1 MSKKNYSKMYA
12 AEAEQTTE
20 VENII
25 AETEPIEEPVTETK
39 PNKVKGI
46 VIGCS
51 KLNVR
56 EQMNT
61 NSAILCVLPASSEV
75 RVIVDE
81 VHDEW
86 YHVFTETGIEG
97 YCMKKYIR
105 L

>member
-1 MSKKNYSKMYA
+1 MSNTNYSKMYST
-12 AEAEQTTE
+12 EAEQTTE
-20 VENII
+20 VEDII
-25 AETEPIEEPVTETK
+25 PDAEPVENSVTEKK
-39 PNKVKGI
+39 PEKVKG
-46 VIGCS
+46 VVVGCA

-61 NSAILCVLPASSEV
+61 NSTILCTLPASSEV